1 MTKVKICGVT
11 QVEHALAAAE
21 AGADYVGLN
30 FAPSSRQI
38 TVELAGR
45 IIATLRQLK
54 QGNTPEPVAVF
65 ANAPWEEMRHTA
77 NALGLRTVQLSGTE
91 ELDEIEDFPF
101 TVIKAVHIEAGL
113 PEPVA
118 VASAGRTLARLAART
133 VIPLLDTKVAG
144 RFGGTGQTFSQSIAR
159 NLAQSYDFFLAGGLT
174 PDNVA
179 QAVAAV
185 HPWGVDVSSG
195 VESDGVKD
203 VVKIRRFVV
212 AARSVAV

>member
-21 AGADYVGLN
+21 AGADYVGLM
-30 FAPSSRQI
+30 FAPSSRRI
-38 TVELAGR
+38 TLEQAQR
-45 IIATLRQLK
+45 IVGALRASNL
-54 QGNTPEPVAVF
+54 GNAPEPVAVF
-65 ANAPWEEMRHTA
+65 TNPAWDEVYRTA
-77 NALGLRTVQLSGTE
+77 QALGLKTLQFSGTE
-91 ELDEIEDFPF
+91 ELDEIETLPF

-118 VASAGRTLARLAART
+118 ITSAGRMLAQLAARR

-144 RFGGTGQTFSQSIAR
+144 RFGGTGQTFSLGIAR
-159 NLAQSYDFFLAGGLT
+159 NLAQSYDFLLAGGLT

-179 QAVAAV
+179 QAIAAA

-195 VESDGVKD
+195 VESNGAKD
-203 VVKIRRFVV
+203 VAKIRRFVA
-212 AARSVAV
+212 AARAAA